1 MKFTIQSK
9 TLLTHLSAVSKVV
22 NTKSTISILENFLF
36 TLKNGVLIV
45 TGTDQ
50 ENTITT
56 RIELLQSEGEGSFA
70 VNVKKMLELLKEL
83 PDQGFTFEVNDN
95 TFEIN
100 IHYLNGEYKF
110 VGIDGREYPQ
120 KEQMVEDTLEMH
132 IPAEEITKSLE
143 KTVFAVGTDPLRPV
157 MTGVLWDIK
166 PDEIRFV
173 ASDTHK
179 LVRYVNNRVATGYTS
194 SFIMPAKPANV
205 LLGILSKEEENVKVV
220 LGTKTVSFETN
231 AYTLTTQQINGKYPD
246 YNAVIPRN
254 NPYEVTVDR
263 AMLLTAIR
271 RVAIF
276 AAVGGLVSL
285 EITNNQIMIR
295 VQDVKDSTSAE
306 EIVSCEYSGDRI
318 VIGFNK
324 DKIIEVLSNISVDNI
339 YFKVSDPARPGLFV
353 PVEQAEN
360 EDWIGLLMPMMVA
373 NS

>member
-1 MKFTIQSK
+1 
-9 TLLTHLSAVSKVV
+9 
-22 NTKSTISILENFLF
+22 
-36 TLKNGVLIV
+36 
-45 TGTDQ
+45 
-50 ENTITT
+50 
-56 RIELLQSEGEGSFA
+56 
-70 VNVKKMLELLKEL
+70 
-83 PDQGFTFEVNDN
+83 
-95 TFEIN
+95 
-100 IHYLNGEYKF
+100 
-110 VGIDGREYPQ
+110 
-120 KEQMVEDTLEMH
+120 MH

-220 LGTKTVSFETN
+220 LGTKTVSFETD

-306 EIVSCEYSGDRI
+306 EIVNCEYSGDRI